1 MKIFISYRRKES
13 AYIAAVISDRLQQ
26 HFGPD
31 AVFLD
36 VDNVPL
42 GVDFRDYLGD
52 AVGRCDVLLAIMGD
66 KWADIRDDKGE
77 RRIDQSRDHVR
88 VEIESALKRSIPV
101 VPVLVDQA
109 TMPDSHTLPE
119 TLQPLIYR
127 NAAEVR
133 AGKDLRQHLDR
144 LVAGLD
150 ALAKITARTPT
161 DPATPLEGSGVIP
174 QEVPPGL
181 STGQF
186 SVTQQLILKDYAPGI
201 DDRARVEPTPQRD
214 KRFLLEQI
222 REVLGSFT
230 DSYLH
235 VGSIPTAK
243 LEAAIQTYGADVS
256 AQDVLLLY
264 DNTVWGGAKDGFF
277 LTASSVHWHNMWG
290 SGPRRLRYKE
300 VETITSSQGILSA
313 KLVLNLEEIDLNM
326 GNPKQIVVKMV
337 AIIRHLGR
345 L

>member
-1 MKIFISYRRKES
+1 M
-13 AYIAAVISDRLQQ
+13 AAVISDRLQQ
-26 HFGPD
+26 HFGAD

-101 VPVLVDQA
+101 VPVLIDQA
-109 TMPDSHTLPE
+109 TMPDSNSLPE
-119 TLQPLIYR
+119 TLQPLVYR

-133 AGKDLRQHLDR
+133 AGRDLRQHLDR

-150 ALAKITARTPT
+150 ALARITARTAE
-161 DPATPLEGSGVIP
+161 DPATPPGDSRGIP
-174 QEVPPGL
+174 QEVPPSL

-186 SVTQQLILKDYAPGI
+186 SVTQQLVLKDNELGI
-201 DDRARVEPTPQRD
+201 DDRARVELGPQTD
-214 KRFLLEQI
+214 KRVLLEQI

-230 DSYLH
+230 DSCLH
-235 VGSIPTAK
+235 IGSIPAAK
-243 LEAAIQTYGADVS
+243 LEAAIQAYGADVS

-264 DNTVWGGAKDGFF
+264 DNTFWGGAKDGFF

-290 SGPRRLRYKE
+290 SGPRRLRYNE
-300 VETITSSQGILSA
+300 VETIASRQGILSA
-313 KLVLNLEEIDLNM
+313 KLVLNLEEIELNM
-326 GNPKQIVVKMV
+326 GNPKQIAAKM
-337 AIIRHLGR
+337 AALIRQVSGL
-345 L
+345 